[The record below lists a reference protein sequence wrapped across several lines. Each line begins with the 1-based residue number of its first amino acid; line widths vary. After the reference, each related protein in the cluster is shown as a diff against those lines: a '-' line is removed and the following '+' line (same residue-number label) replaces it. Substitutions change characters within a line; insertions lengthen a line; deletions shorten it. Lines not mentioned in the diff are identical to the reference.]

1 MQVHTLGG
9 LHSWNELRV
18 EAGGKMPG
26 RRNPGL
32 SMIRLP
38 KGQNVMKGTDG
49 SEDSAIWIWP
59 RQRYRNGRRQK
70 ETRHA
75 HQRAK
80 VAVGAGNRDVTL
92 VTALAGVIRQ
102 SFTTESD
109 MRPLNKSPIIPIC
122 LRISVLLPYYSLFSS
137 GLL

>member
-1 MQVHTLGG
+1 MQAHTMGG
-9 LHSWNELRV
+9 LHSWNELRF

-49 SEDSAIWIWP
+49 GEDSAIWIWP

-92 VTALAGVIRQ
+92 VTAFGR
-102 SFTTESD
+102 
-109 MRPLNKSPIIPIC
+109 RN
-122 LRISVLLPYYSLFSS
+122 SS
-137 GLL
+137 ILHDRVQHEAPQ